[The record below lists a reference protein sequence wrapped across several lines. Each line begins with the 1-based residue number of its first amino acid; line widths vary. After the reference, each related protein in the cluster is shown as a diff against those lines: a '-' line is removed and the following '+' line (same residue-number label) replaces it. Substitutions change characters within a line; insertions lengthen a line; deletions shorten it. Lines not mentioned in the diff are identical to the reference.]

1 MKTKLIMA
9 VMAVAA
15 LSSLTG
21 CRHKDLMY
29 DVPVHTS
36 LRVVFDWRYA
46 PDASPESMGLGM
58 HDTECGQ
65 YLRYTFPGR
74 DGGTTHI
81 PFGSYTGV
89 CFSDDNT
96 DWAYFAHP
104 DDTDLFE
111 ISTADAEVLPAS
123 RLGARSLPRA
133 AGTEGE
139 RMAATPQMLWTDRV
153 DGIILPVTMGDTTIT
168 LYPEERVCHYTVD
181 IYDVD
186 NFDALTGLH
195 IDATISGM
203 AEGFHPGRE
212 QASDTPATMTFVL
225 EARDSSRSLHAEF
238 LTFGETPATERSH
251 TMSIYL
257 VDDATGDGY
266 HCTADVTAQVADAPD
281 PHHVHIVLRYI
292 DIPVPRQ
299 GGGGLIPD
307 VEDWQSVV
315 VDLEM

>member
-1 MKTKLIMA
+1 MKTKFIVA
-9 VMAVAA
+9 AMAVACLPA
-15 LSSLTG
+15 LTG

-46 PDASPESMGLGM
+46 PDGDPASMGLGM
-58 HDTECGQ
+58 FDTESGQ
-65 YLRYTFPGR
+65 YLRYTFAGR

-96 DWAYFAHP
+96 DWAYFSHH

-123 RLGARSLPRA
+123 MLGTRSVPRA
-133 AGTEGE
+133 AGAEGE

-153 DGIILPVTMGDTTIT
+153 DDIVLPVTMGDTTIT

-181 IYDVD
+181 VYDIS
-186 NFDALTGLH
+186 NFDDLSGH
-195 IDATISGM
+195 QIDATLSGM

-212 QASDTPATMTFVL
+212 HASDTPATMTFVL
-225 EARDSSRSLHAEF
+225 EPEDASRSLHAEF
-238 LTFGETPATERSH
+238 LTFGETPSTARSH
-251 TMSIYL
+251 MLSMYL
-257 VDDATGDGY
+257 VGADGAGFHY
-266 HCTADVTAQVADAPD
+266 AADVTDQVAQAPD
-281 PHHVHIVLRYI
+281 PCHVHIVLRGI
-292 DIPVPRQ
+292 DIPVPHQ
-299 GGGGLIPD
+299 GTGGIVPD
-307 VEDWQSVV
+307 VEDWQSVIIN
-315 VDLEM
+315 LKM